1 MKKILLTMIGL
12 CLILGMQA
20 QTTKRLR
27 EYRNPQI
34 DGLMKYAK
42 SMGVDVWE
50 FYSRN
55 YRGCMGILFQKLS
68 IHEFPC
74 L

>member
-1 MKKILLTMIGL
+1 MKKTILTMIGI
-12 CLILGMQA
+12 CLIMGMQA

-50 FYSRN
+50 F
-55 YRGCMGILFQKLS
+55 
-68 IHEFPC
+68 
-74 L
+74 